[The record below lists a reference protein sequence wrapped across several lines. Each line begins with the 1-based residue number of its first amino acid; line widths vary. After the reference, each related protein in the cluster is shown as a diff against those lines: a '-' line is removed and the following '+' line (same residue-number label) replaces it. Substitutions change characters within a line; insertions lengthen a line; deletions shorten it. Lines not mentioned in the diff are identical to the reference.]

1 MRPDRVTD
9 AEIDA
14 YLDGELDLQRR
25 LDVEDHLAHT
35 PDAAAQAMADLRNRT
50 ALRLAQDGAG
60 APPLALVE
68 AANKLSQR
76 LTSRRS
82 ILSAFS
88 TSRLTAA
95 SALSVALI
103 AGAVLVST
111 SAFARTPSYVADAV
125 MAYQTGIL
133 RAAMPSQI
141 ESRVLDLGEIRRTTR
156 IRVPS
161 LPEGWRVT
169 DVQIFPSDE
178 GPALQIMVR
187 TVDGED
193 VSIFAVRSASSA
205 PNSPVAVRKG
215 STSVAYWRAGDMSYA
230 LTGVEA
236 PEALDLAAEDLA
248 DNQSS

>member
-1 MRPDRVTD
+1 MRSDRITD

-14 YLDGELDLQRR
+14 YLDGELDLRRR
-25 LDVEDHLAHT
+25 LDVEDHLART
-35 PDAAAQAMADLRNRT
+35 PDAAASVLADLRTRT
-50 ALRLAQDGAG
+50 ALRLAQNEAG
-60 APPLALVE
+60 APPAALVD
-68 AANKLSQR
+68 AADKLSRR

-82 ILSAFS
+82 VLAAF
-88 TSRLTAA
+88 TVRRLTAA

-103 AGAVLVST
+103 AGTLLVAP

-125 MAYQTGIL
+125 MAYRTGIL

-141 ESRVLDLGEIRRTTR
+141 ESRVLDLGEIRRNTR

-187 TVDGED
+187 TVGGEE
-193 VSIFAVRSASSA
+193 VSIFAVHSASSA
-205 PNSPVAVRKG
+205 PKSPVAVRKG
-215 STSVAYWRAGDMSYA
+215 STSVAYWRSGDMSYA
-230 LTGVEA
+230 LTGVET

-248 DNQSS
+248 NNRTS